1 MRTGLGVA
9 QCGHLWTAEETV
21 KIGKILRTSIMDD
34 PKVHHVIHTTTTHSR
49 SHLCCTCSMWKIMNH
64 TLPHTTSTTQMT
76 TIVMANQLMLGIKM
90 FVSIYLQS
98 KLVFPTTGMIISTV
112 LVLIVT
118 CLVMYLLRIAY
129 GRNKYSHIRSPRLRS
144 FLDFIPAHASSLKR
158 FKKENPKMVFAD
170 FLRKCL
176 DEVGDMTTV
185 LHSYHNSDIWTIDV
199 AKATLIL
206 SNNDKFKKPSIAND
220 VFDNFCGTRF
230 LGKHNL
236 VFSPGD
242 EIWQKKRK
250 IMDAAFHRKS
260 LKQTYEGMRITSN
273 RLIEALN
280 EVHKDGEIVDIYDCL
295 IGATLEVIT
304 RTGFSIDEDV
314 KASGVADGIDEV
326 FEGVGRA
333 FESDLAFL
341 VPWMEISLKKKI
353 RENIRAV
360 RDYLTKH
367 LLIRIENAEDM
378 KNKDDILAHIIRA
391 NLSVDGFGVEEII
404 DDFFSFFLAGM
415 ETTSSSMSFFLLM
428 MIRHSDVCK
437 RVREEVSYFITCVG

>member
-1 MRTGLGVA
+1 MSL
-9 QCGHLWTAEETV
+9 
-21 KIGKILRTSIMDD
+21 
-34 PKVHHVIHTTTTHSR
+34 
-49 SHLCCTCSMWKIMNH
+49 
-64 TLPHTTSTTQMT
+64 
-76 TIVMANQLMLGIKM
+76 
-90 FVSIYLQS
+90 
-98 KLVFPTTGMIISTV
+98 TTGMIISTV
-112 LVLIVT
+112 LVLLVT
-118 CLVMYLLRIAY
+118 CLVIYLLRIAY
-129 GRNKYSHIRSPRLRS
+129 GRNKYSHIRSAPLRS

-158 FKKENPKMVFAD
+158 FKKENPKMVFTD

-314 KASGVADGIDEV
+314 KASGVADGIDDV

-333 FESDLAFL
+333 FESDLAFF